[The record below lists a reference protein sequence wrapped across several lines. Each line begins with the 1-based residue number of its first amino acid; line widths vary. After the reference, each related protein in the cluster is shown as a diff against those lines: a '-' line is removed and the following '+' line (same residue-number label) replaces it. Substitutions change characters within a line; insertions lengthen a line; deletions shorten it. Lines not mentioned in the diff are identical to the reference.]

1 MLSKRM
7 EELEEVSKELL
18 KVLLSDWADNLL
30 RRSLDKR
37 SRMDDKLLASQATA
51 AQLVRAEYPAV
62 PRSSGGPER
71 RVAKTPERE
80 SELQRLLRRL
90 QDLEEELVRAREAG
104 ASLQAGNSALRRE
117 LEELREESRR
127 LEEDTEREED
137 TVPSTTYVTQLYYK
151 ISRID
156 WDYEAEP
163 AQIKGSECPPH
174 SHYGPDI
181 AQPIDIDGS
190 RHSRCFVSDYLWR
203 PGPTDVVGCG
213 GTGTVTYERWAHANC
228 PPPRPRVRRRGGR
241 PTSRPPPP
249 LATRLP
255 AAVGKRRR
263 EEGG

>member
-37 SRMDDKLLASQATA
+37 SQMDDKLLASQATA
-51 AQLVRAEYPAV
+51 AQLVRELGAAE
-62 PRSSGGPER
+62 ET
-71 RVAKTPERE
+71 VAKTLLDRE

-104 ASLQAGNSALRRE
+104 ASLQASNSALRRE

-137 TVPSTTYVTQLYYK
+137 MVPSTTYVTQLYYK

-156 WDYEAEP
+156 WDYEAKP
-163 AQIKGSECPPH
+163 AQIKGI
-174 SHYGPDI
+174 HYGPDI

-190 RHSRCFVSDYLWR
+190 RHSRCFISDYLWSLV
-203 PGPTDVVGCG
+203 PTA
-213 GTGTVTYERWAHANC
+213 W
-228 PPPRPRVRRRGGR
+228 
-241 PTSRPPPP
+241 
-249 LATRLP
+249 
-255 AAVGKRRR
+255 
-263 EEGG
+263 

>member
-30 RRSLDKR
+30 HRSLDKR

-51 AQLVRAEYPAV
+51 AQLVRELGAAE
-62 PRSSGGPER
+62 ET
-71 RVAKTPERE
+71 VAKTLLDRE

-90 QDLEEELVRAREAG
+90 QDLEEELVRVREAG
-104 ASLQAGNSALRRE
+104 ASLQANNSALRRE

-156 WDYEAEP
+156 WDYEAKP
-163 AQIKGSECPPH
+163 MQIKGI
-174 SHYGPDI
+174 HYGPDI

-190 RHSRCFVSDYLWR
+190 RHSRCFISDYLWSLV
-203 PGPTDVVGCG
+203 PTA
-213 GTGTVTYERWAHANC
+213 W
-228 PPPRPRVRRRGGR
+228 
-241 PTSRPPPP
+241 
-249 LATRLP
+249 
-255 AAVGKRRR
+255 
-263 EEGG
+263 

>member
-51 AQLVRAEYPAV
+51 AQLIRELGAAE
-62 PRSSGGPER
+62 ET
-71 RVAKTPERE
+71 VAKTLLDRE

-104 ASLQAGNSALRRE
+104 ASLQAGIDILFGGVGFPLSFFWGGGGGVARHAVVSLHCPTALRQE

-163 AQIKGSECPPH
+163 AQIKGI
-174 SHYGPDI
+174 HYGPDI

-190 RHSRCFVSDYLWR
+190 RHSRCFVSDYLWSLV
-203 PGPTDVVGCG
+203 PTA
-213 GTGTVTYERWAHANC
+213 W
-228 PPPRPRVRRRGGR
+228 
-241 PTSRPPPP
+241 
-249 LATRLP
+249 
-255 AAVGKRRR
+255 
-263 EEGG
+263 